1 MAFLSVLQAVNDFK
15 GGKVEYRADKQGNVH
30 VGIGK
35 SDFSAKQILENIKAL
50 QVLLPEDFISLPC
63 FALWPPTERPLL
75 LLVVIMMHVMSM
87 SNSIAILPPHR
98 NPWMQTSLPA

>member
-50 QVLLPEDFISLPC
+50 QVLLPEDFISLHGLLCGFLPSAPC
-63 FALWPPTERPLL
+63 CCW
-75 LLVVIMMHVMSM
+75 
-87 SNSIAILPPHR
+87 
-98 NPWMQTSLPA
+98 W